1 MAEMER
7 SDIEDSFERSE
18 KQMIRLYSLIRFN
31 LDWINLLVL
40 YSLFILI
47 KLISQFSLLRLSID
61 LFSLRSNKG
70 IPAGIP
76 YF

>member
-18 KQMIRLYSLIRFN
+18 KQMIRLYNLI
-31 LDWINLLVL
+31 
-40 YSLFILI
+40 SLFQTNLSLYKLI
-47 KLISQFSLLRLSID
+47 KFTQILSID

-70 IPAGIP
+70 IPSKLKLFSSYQI
-76 YF
+76 FNLF

>member
-18 KQMIRLYSLIRFN
+18 KQMIRLYNLIRFN

-40 YSLFILI
+40 YSLIYF
-47 KLISQFSLLRLSID
+47 
-61 LFSLRSNKG
+61 NKTN
-70 IPAGIP
+70 
-76 YF
+76 